1 MIQLNNKQ
9 YMKSL
14 LIYPKKNK
22 DKPENFNSKK
32 EQNNKKQYIKGFH
45 ILYSKNNKIYI
56 GKIKNTIIIEP
67 CVLLLFNSQYH
78 TLNQNIYNLK
88 LYYHITY

>member
-14 LIYPKKNK
+14 LVYPKKK

-45 ILYSKNNKIYI
+45 ILYSKNNKISI
-56 GKIKNTIIIEP
+56 GKIKNTIIIKP
-67 CVLLLFNSQYH
+67 CVLLLFNASQYH